1 MVHDRF
7 RVCVFVLKGGG
18 EIRGGFPS
26 ATGVGEPVE
35 EDRSGWK
42 IVQEEL
48 QPYAAADLGFFHEGQ
63 RPYASADHISP
74 PCWAVVI
81 PQDPTGEQDLTPK
94 SRSSFY
100 LARDLHPEPP
110 ELISISTQPRCSVL
124 TQARLMP
131 EVNLV
136 WINPMDLGQLGEIR
150 RIRMIFLG
158 KNPGITQ
165 SHVNIE
171 LQQEEIKEEFLL
183 AKAFKQAKTIN
194 FTVTEPLGIEEI
206 PDDSSST
213 STSTTSSVSRS
224 GRASV
229 SDGLIYL
236 AGFLAKQNLT
246 KHPYLGTFTHTTKDL
261 TFHAYAMTSWL
272 QSLSFGGLI
281 EPSSEWLSQVKI
293 MEKYFQKY
301 HKKQF
306 QEGKNIIK
314 RTTEYITKKMN
325 KPNIIY

>member
-1 MVHDRF
+1 MFEMIKQDIYLILFVSM
-7 RVCVFVLKGGG
+7 FVLDFLTPTNNISRYVGT
-18 EIRGGFPS
+18 RGGLHDHPS
-26 ATGVGEPVE
+26 P
-35 EDRSGWK
+35 
-42 IVQEEL
+42 
-48 QPYAAADLGFFHEGQ
+48 
-63 RPYASADHISP
+63 
-74 PCWAVVI
+74 
-81 PQDPTGEQDLTPK
+81 
-94 SRSSFY
+94 
-100 LARDLHPEPP
+100 LHA
-110 ELISISTQPRCSVL
+110 LY
-124 TQARLMP
+124 
-131 EVNLV
+131 
-136 WINPMDLGQLGEIR
+136 